1 MTPSDPQL
9 LRALALL
16 WAFRPLTAIH
26 HLLGNLRYQR
36 ADGRPYTQNDIR
48 TGLNEMRARGE
59 VETRGGG
66 DSGYFRLT
74 DPLRARVYRELL
86 DDIPASKLRAALYT
100 NENYSPG
107 RAFGYWPMYDTAAT
121 AAIVRLALFTRTPA
135 AELRLMTE
143 AISRNMSWDDVI
155 AEAALAGFDPDLF
168 ERIDPAWR
176 WDLYYLAAQHVAAHW
191 HSGYMPLIDHA
202 FKLLDRQGNEMPPHL
217 HLQLAEILMLQGQ
230 PERARALLDGLQG
243 GSASGLAACL
253 TIQAGQ
259 WAAGQAQF
267 EAAIKL
273 RQTELGAKKRVF
285 PESIAWLFPLAL
297 LAQGSPAHLQR
308 AQKFC
313 LNEAGKRKPD
323 PYEPWGFWAH
333 AISVRLGEVAS
344 EAAAF
349 APTYAN
355 GKPGLS
361 ELWRLLL
368 SAWLGRR
375 QQTVPSNS
383 RENLTDYTQMIAL
396 LRERLQACRMSWLET
411 QLDGAVAVLNGA
423 NPPPGFFMAAPTEV
437 WRDVL
442 AALRALDEG
451 DGSQKAATEKLRL
464 IWTLSINRSGEPE
477 SIEPQEQKYG
487 VRGWNRPRPISLG
500 KLAANTALP
509 AWDAKVAA
517 AILPDRNFS
526 GRYTLDR
533 ALAIMALVGH
543 PHVCLA
549 EAPDQFVELVE
560 GQPEVEVV
568 QQDERFVMKVTP
580 PLRPGLEREETY
592 YITADERREIESLRA
607 ITVLQ
612 DAPQRLRVIR
622 LTQAQR
628 KAAQLLANGFA
639 IPAQGRDELDKT
651 LATLAAH
658 FQVQADHAEAA
669 REVPPETKLRAELSP
684 AGDDLILR
692 LVAAPLGVDGPRLIP
707 ARGRERVMALHGLE
721 TVGTRRDIEA
731 ERAHLDSVLEALPFL
746 DPLSDEFC
754 EWQIT
759 DPDDA
764 LGMVEHLPQIAAI
777 VAVDWPKGKPVRVLT
792 IDAAH
797 LGITVKSERDWFRLS
812 GTATVDEG
820 LVLQLADLVAAAQ
833 SKSRFV
839 PMGNGVYA
847 ALTRSLKQRLAEMA
861 TLAEVDKH
869 GMRLPGLAGGWLDE
883 AIEGMAVETDA
894 AFRQSIDRLRDAQAI
909 TPILPATLQAE
920 LRPYQEDG
928 FVWAMRLAHA
938 GLGACLADDMGLGK
952 TLQALGVLLAR
963 AAGGPALV
971 LAPTSVCGNWLAE
984 AQRFA
989 PTLDVHIYGE
999 ADRDTLLAGA
1009 APGQVVLASY
1019 TLFQQAQER
1028 FAALRWHTVIAD
1040 EAQAI
1045 KNASAKRSQAVFEL
1059 EADFRMALSGTPVEN
1074 RLADLWSI
1082 MRFAAPGLLG
1092 TQSRFAE
1099 RFATPIERNR
1109 DRDAQHLLRRLIAPF
1124 ILRRTKAQ
1132 VLEELPPRTEL
1143 IYSVAPDAVETA
1155 HYEALRRNA
1164 VAVANQALDAAPGQ
1178 AKLNI
1183 LAQLTRLRRGA
1194 CDPRLPTPD
1203 YPAPGAKVQAFAQLA
1218 TELASNGH
1226 KALVFSQFVDFL
1238 TLLKAPLDA
1247 AGIRYQYLDGSTP
1260 AAERTRRVAAF
1271 QAGTGDLFLISLKAG
1286 GFGLNL
1292 TAADYVVITDPWWNP
1307 AAEDQAMGRAH
1318 RIGQL
1323 RPVTV
1328 YRMVTKGTVEERIV
1342 ELHHDK
1348 RALAESVLAEGEV
1361 TALPSTDDLMA
1372 LIRGE

>member
-1 MTPSDPQL
+1 MTQSDPQL
-9 LRALALL
+9 SRALALL
-16 WAFRPLTAIH
+16 WTFRPLTAIH
-26 HLLGNLRYQR
+26 HLLGHLRYKR
-36 ADGRPYTQNDIR
+36 ADGNAYSQNDVR

-59 VETRGGG
+59 VETRGGVGGG
-66 DSGYFRLT
+66 DSGYFRLV

-86 DDIPASKLRAALYT
+86 DDTPANQLRTALYT

-121 AAIVRLALFTRTPA
+121 TAIVRLALFTGTPG
-135 AELRLMTE
+135 AELRLITE

-155 AEAALAGFDPDLF
+155 GEAALAGFDPALF

-176 WDLYYLAAQHVAAHW
+176 WDLYYLAAQQVAGHW
-191 HSGYMPLIDHA
+191 QSGCMPMIDHA
-202 FKLLDRQGNEMPPHL
+202 LTLLDRQGNEMPPHL

-267 EAAIKL
+267 EAALKQ
-273 RQTELGAKKRVF
+273 RQVELGSKKRVF
-285 PESIAWLFPLAL
+285 PISMAWLFPLAL
-297 LAQGSPAHLQR
+297 LAQGTPAHLQR

-313 LNEAGKRKPD
+313 LNEASKRKPD
-323 PYEPWGFWAH
+323 PHDTWGFWAH

-344 EAAAF
+344 EPEVF
-349 APTYAN
+349 APTLAG
-355 GKPGLS
+355 GKPGLK

-368 SAWLGRR
+368 AAWMGRR
-375 QQTVPSNS
+375 NQVQSA
-383 RENLTDYTQMIAL
+383 NLDYTDMIAK
-396 LRERLQACRMSWLET
+396 LRGRLRACRLVWLET
-411 QLDGAVAVLNGA
+411 QLDGAAAVLNGA

-442 AALRALDEG
+442 AALRALDDG
-451 DGSQKAATEKLRL
+451 DGSQKAATEKSRI
-464 IWTLSINRSGEPE
+464 IWTLGINRSGEPE
-477 SIEPQEQKYG
+477 SIEPQEQKFG
-487 VRGWNRPRPISLG
+487 VRGWNRPRPITLSKIVG
-500 KLAANTALP
+500 NTALP
-509 AWDAKVAA
+509 AWDAKVAT
-517 AILPDRNFS
+517 AILPDRHYS
-526 GRYTLDR
+526 ARYNLDR

-543 PHVCLA
+543 PHVCLV

-568 QQDERFVMKVTP
+568 QQGERFVMKVTP

-592 YITADERREIESLRA
+592 YISADERREIESLRA

-639 IPAQGRDELDKT
+639 VPAQGRDELDKT

-669 REVPPETKLRAELSP
+669 REVTPETKLRAELSP
-684 AGDDLILR
+684 AGETLILR
-692 LVAAPLGVDGPRLIP
+692 LVAAPLGATGPRLIP
-707 ARGRERVMALHGLE
+707 ARGRERVMALQGLE

-731 ERAHLDSVLEALPFL
+731 ERAHLDTVLEALPFL

-754 EWQIT
+754 EWQIA

-764 LGMVEHLPQIAAI
+764 LGMVEHLPQIASI

-812 GTATVDEG
+812 GAATVDEG

-839 PMGNGVYA
+839 PMGDGVYA

-1059 EADFRMALSGTPVEN
+1059 DADFRMALSGTPVEN

-1132 VLEELPPRTEL
+1132 VLEELPPRTDL
-1143 IYSVAPDAVETA
+1143 IYMVAPDAVEMA

-1164 VAVANQALDAAPGQ
+1164 VAVASQALDAAPGQ

-1194 CDPRLPTPD
+1194 CDPRLPTPG
-1203 YPAPGAKVQAFAQLA
+1203 YPTSGAKVQAFAQLA
-1218 TELASNGH
+1218 TELSANGH

-1271 QAGTGDLFLISLKAG
+1271 QAGVGDLFLISLKAG